1 VAEREDLLCT
11 RDVAELVARGLLRFD
26 AQVSDALN
34 DRFMCE

>member
-11 RDVAELVARGLLRFD
+11 RDDAELVPRGSLRFN